1 MRAGLKIIWASA
13 ALALAFAPQAA
24 HADALTTPSMV
35 GPLTAN
41 PDPFHFDAGPLGP
54 IYVTGAVSG
63 LALWQ
68 DNVAP
73 GDDSSQL
80 DFSNAQ
86 VFVQKTDGWF
96 QFFVQ
101 AGGYS
106 LPSLGTPYFRATKV
120 TDNTYGWLP
129 QGFLK
134 IAPTDNFSIQIG
146 KLPTL
151 VGAESTFTFENMNIE
166 RGLLWNQEPAVSRG
180 VQANYSAGPLA
191 FSLSWNDGYYSNH
204 YNWISGSVAYTID
217 SANSLS
223 LVGAGNTG
231 TTKHSSFA
239 TPLAQ
244 NNSDIFNLIYTH
256 TSAPWIVQPYLQYNS
271 VPKNLS
277 IGIAHSASTFGVG
290 LLVNYAFNSNFNL
303 SGRAEY
309 IDSNGSPANGAPSL
323 LYGPGS
329 NACSFTLTPAY
340 QYKVFFVRG
349 DLSYVGTGHTTP
361 GFALGQ
367 HFTNTNQ
374 TRALLE
380 AGVLF

>member
-1 MRAGLKIIWASA
+1 MRISLKFAGAFVALVLSA
-13 ALALAFAPQAA
+13 QAA
-24 HADALTTPSMV
+24 NADALSTPSMT
-35 GPLTAN
+35 GPLAAN

-54 IYVTGAVSG
+54 IYVTGAVTG

-73 GDDSSQL
+73 GDDSSRV

-86 VFVQKTDGWF
+86 MFVQKSDGWF
-96 QFFVQ
+96 QFYIQ

-106 LPSLGTPYFRATKV
+106 LPSLGTPYFHATKI

-134 IAPTDNFSIQIG
+134 IAPTDNFSIQMG

-151 VGAESTFTFENMNIE
+151 VGAEYTFTFENMNIE

-180 VQANYSAGPLA
+180 VQANYSTGPLA

-204 YNWISGSVAYTID
+204 YNWISGSVAYTFD

-231 TTKHSSFA
+231 TTKHPSFA

-256 TSAPWIVQPYLQYNS
+256 TSAPWIVQPYLQFDS
-271 VPKNLS
+271 VPKNLN
-277 IGIAHSASTFGVG
+277 IGIAHGASTIGAG
-290 LLVNYAFNSNFNL
+290 LLVNYAFNSSFNL

-309 IDSNGSPANGAPSL
+309 IDSSGSLANGAPSL

-329 NACSFTLTPAY
+329 NAWSFTLTPAY
-340 QYKVFFVRG
+340 QYKVFYVRG
-349 DLSYVGTGHTTP
+349 DLSHVGAGHTTP
-361 GFALGQ
+361 GFALGPY
-367 HFTNTNQ
+367 FTNSNQ